1 MDLVIDILLW
11 GALAVVVIY
20 IIKVYNNLVVLKRNT
35 DKAWSNIDVLL
46 KQRYDEIPKLVK
58 TVKGYMKHE
67 KSTIVDVIK
76 ARGACIHAGSVAEQ
90 GQAENMLSATLG
102 KLFALSEKYPELKA
116 NENFAHLQSRITHIE
131 NQIADRREFYN
142 DSVNVY
148 NIRIHQLPDALLAS
162 FVGYKDVDLFR
173 IASRERQDVDIDF

>member
-1 MDLVIDILLW
+1 MDFIIDVLLW
-11 GALAVVVIY
+11 GGLAIVVIY
-20 IIKVYNNLVVLKRNT
+20 IVKVYNNLVVLKRNT
-35 DKAWSNIDVLL
+35 AKSWANIDVLL

-90 GQAENMLSATLG
+90 GQAENMLSGALG

-116 NENFAHLQSRITHIE
+116 NENFAHLQSRITQIE

-162 FVGYKDVDLFR
+162 FVGYKDIDLFK
-173 IASRERQDVDIDF
+173 ISKRERQDVDIDF

>member
-1 MDLVIDILLW
+1 
-11 GALAVVVIY
+11 
-20 IIKVYNNLVVLKRNT
+20 
-35 DKAWSNIDVLL
+35 
-46 KQRYDEIPKLVK
+46 
-58 TVKGYMKHE
+58 
-67 KSTIVDVIK
+67 
-76 ARGACIHAGSVAEQ
+76 
-90 GQAENMLSATLG
+90 MLSATLG